1 MTLLIFKNGPIFT
14 KFGINI
20 MLLEDTPTA

>member
-1 MTLLIFKNGPIFT
+1 LNQWTDFFT

-20 MLLEDTPTA
+20 MPLKDTLTAQNF